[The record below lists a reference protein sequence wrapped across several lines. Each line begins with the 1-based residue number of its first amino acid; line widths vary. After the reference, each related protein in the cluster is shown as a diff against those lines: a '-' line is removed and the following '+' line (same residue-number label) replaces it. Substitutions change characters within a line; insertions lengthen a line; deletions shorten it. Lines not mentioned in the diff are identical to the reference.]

1 MKNHSNSIYIKII
14 IILLFLLLLA
24 KSIGVVALWLLPT
37 HGIAAQT
44 GESINMPY
52 VRVDF
57 HNMLANTTKTQQ
69 ALQHNSLSKTLD
81 INNLVLKALYG
92 KGNYGFVII
101 ATKRNPKKTTLL
113 SVTESYEG
121 YRLKAVFLNYALFTK
136 RGQEYTLRLDST
148 LATKSLVH
156 VVQNDTTN
164 QIVQRDEINGYVKN
178 PSAVWRDISIQ
189 EIGKNGNFK
198 GFKVT
203 KIRAGSPFA
212 KLGLQTGDL
221 IVKAN
226 NIVLKSYNDV
236 LKIYQQLDKLR
247 TLTLVIKRGNTEKEI
262 VYEIN

>member
-1 MKNHSNSIYIKII
+1 MKNHSNSSYIKTVIT
-14 IILLFLLLLA
+14 LLFLLLLA
-24 KSIGVVALWLLPT
+24 KSIGVVTLWFLPA
-37 HGIAAQT
+37 HGISTQNEASVT
-44 GESINMPY
+44 MPY

-57 HNMLANTTKTQQ
+57 HNMLDSTTKTQQ
-69 ALQHNSLSKTLD
+69 VSQHNSHAKTLD

-101 ATKRNPKKTTLL
+101 AAKSNPKKTTLL
-113 SVTESYEG
+113 SVGESYEG
-121 YRLKAVFLNYALFTK
+121 YKLKGVFLNYALFTK
-136 RGQEYTLRLDST
+136 RGQEYRLRLNST

-156 VVQNDTTN
+156 AVEDESANK
-164 QIVQRDEINGYVKN
+164 IIQRDEIEGYVKN
-178 PSAVWRDISIQ
+178 PSAVWKDISIQ
-189 EIGKNGNFK
+189 EVGKNGNFK

-203 KIRAGSPFA
+203 KIRAGSALA

-236 LKIYQQLDKLR
+236 LKIYQQLDKLT
-247 TLTLVIKRGNTEKEI
+247 TLTLVIKRGNIEKEI

>member
-1 MKNHSNSIYIKII
+1 MKNHSNSRYIKIVI
-14 IILLFLLLLA
+14 TLLVLLLLA
-24 KSIGVVALWLLPT
+24 KIIAVVALWFLPARPVT
-37 HGIAAQT
+37 AQAQ
-44 GESINMPY
+44 ESVNMPY

-57 HNMLANTTKTQQ
+57 HNMLTGTTKKQQ
-69 ALQHNSLSKTLD
+69 SSQGSLQSKTLD

-101 ATKRNPKKTTLL
+101 AAKRNPKKTTLL
-113 SVTESYEG
+113 AVGESYEG
-121 YRLKAVFLNYALFTK
+121 YKLKGVFLNYALFTK
-136 RGQEYTLRLDST
+136 RGQEYTLRLNST
-148 LATKSLVH
+148 LATNSLVH
-156 VVQNDTTN
+156 AVENETTN
-164 QIVQRDEINGYVKN
+164 KIVQRYEINSYVKN

-203 KIRAGSPFA
+203 KIRVGSPLA
-212 KLGLQTGDL
+212 KLGLQRGDL

-236 LKIYQQLDKLR
+236 LKIYQHLDKL
-247 TLTLVIKRGNTEKEI
+247 TSLTLVIKRGNTEKEI